1 MRLATWNVN
10 SVTARM
16 QRLLDWLG
24 RVRPDVVCLQETKVV
39 QFPAAGVE
47 QLGYRV
53 AAYGLGR
60 WNGVAILSR
69 VGIDDIKAG
78 FAGEPGFAQVEA
90 RAIAITCAGVRIWS
104 VYVPNGRTPTDDHYS
119 YKLSWLKALHN
130 ALAEEVTAHT
140 DLVVCGDFNIAPTDA
155 DVWDPTAFVGATH
168 VTEPEREALA
178 ALRSLG
184 LHDVIPTP
192 MKGSNP
198 LPTGTIGQACSTKT
212 RGCASTSSMPQRR

>member
-1 MRLATWNVN
+1 M
-10 SVTARM
+10 
-16 QRLLDWLG
+16 
-24 RVRPDVVCLQETKVV
+24 
-39 QFPAAGVE
+39 
-47 QLGYRV
+47 
-53 AAYGLGR
+53 
-60 WNGVAILSR
+60 
-69 VGIDDIKAG
+69 
-78 FAGEPGFAQVEA
+78 
-90 RAIAITCAGVRIWS
+90 
-104 VYVPNGRTPTDDHYS
+104 YVPNGRTPTDDHYS